1 MIDFLQ
7 GMIPEEIL
15 KKLDL
20 STLTLD
26 NNSYIDEEL
35 KEHFS
40 DIVYTCFSKNKKLT
54 IALLFEHKSYPVP
67 YPHIQILRYLLKI
80 WETNI
85 KQGEP
90 FKVVLPVIVYH
101 GKEAWRS
108 RRLRE
113 YFEGIDE
120 TFYQFLPEFEYLLTD
135 LGVYSNE
142 EIKDRVFRRVSLRIA
157 MLIMRN
163 IFNERDLEKNLKDF
177 IEIGRQYFEEEE
189 GLRFLESVIRYLYNA
204 PEIAVERVIETI
216 KEISEEG
223 GKLSMTIATKL
234 IEKGKMQGKIEGKI
248 EGEKSLLIRLIERK
262 WGRLQPNLKERLNK
276 INSPEEL
283 EALGEKVI
291 ISKCVE
297 DLFPDK

>member
-1 MIDFLQ
+1 M
-7 GMIPEEIL
+7 
-15 KKLDL
+15 
-20 STLTLD
+20 
-26 NNSYIDEEL
+26 
-35 KEHFS
+35 
-40 DIVYTCFSKNKKLT
+40 
-54 IALLFEHKSYPVP
+54 
-67 YPHIQILRYLLKI
+67 KI

-189 GLRFLESVIRYLYNA
+189 GLRFLEKCNQVFIQCTGNS
-204 PEIAVERVIETI
+204 
-216 KEISEEG
+216 
-223 GKLSMTIATKL
+223 
-234 IEKGKMQGKIEGKI
+234 
-248 EGEKSLLIRLIERK
+248 
-262 WGRLQPNLKERLNK
+262 GRAGNRNNK
-276 INSPEEL
+276 RDI
-283 EALGEKVI
+283 GRRR
-291 ISKCVE
+291 
-297 DLFPDK
+297 